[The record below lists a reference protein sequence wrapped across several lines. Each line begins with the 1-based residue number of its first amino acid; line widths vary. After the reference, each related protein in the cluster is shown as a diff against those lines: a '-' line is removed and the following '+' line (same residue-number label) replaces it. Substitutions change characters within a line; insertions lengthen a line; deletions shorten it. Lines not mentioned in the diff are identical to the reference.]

1 MDIKATFAYALTEK
15 AVNRFFQ
22 ELRYEYEV
30 FGGFKSLADFIH
42 FMHTQSHLSV
52 IKQNQCL
59 LAIIAKIQSTKE
71 QEAGLSLLT
80 YLLSPGLQ
88 KMLYRNMIAGEKAP
102 VKFQSLWWHFFQ
114 SINKYP
120 ISNRP
125 QRVAQN
131 LLLDTL
137 RGFLQEQRQERR
149 WLNMESTDS
158 NTIQEILSGE
168 IPLNLDDIK
177 VFMLGEDNAGLTEM
191 DRDIVTSSRVYDE
204 PMREIAERW
213 SLENS
218 TAYQRR
224 YRAEKRLNKRWSDEK

>member
-1 MDIKATFAYALTEK
+1 MDIKKQFAYVLTDK
-15 AVNRFFQ
+15 AVSRFFRELQ
-22 ELRYEYEV
+22 EEYSV
-30 FGGFKSLADFIH
+30 FGGFEDFTEFVQ
-42 FMHTQSHLSV
+42 FMRIPSHLSV
-52 IKQNQCL
+52 PKQNQCL
-59 LAIIAKIQSTKE
+59 LSIISKIQSTKE
-71 QEAGLSLLT
+71 QEDGLSILT

-102 VKFQSLWWHFFQ
+102 AKFQSLWWHFFQ

-131 LLLDTL
+131 LLFDTL

-149 WLNMESTDS
+149 WQNMESTDS
-158 NTIQEILSGE
+158 NTIQEILSE
-168 IPLNLDDIK
+168 EKPLHLDDIRA
-177 VFMLGEDNAGLTEM
+177 FMQGEDNAGLTEM

-204 PMREIAERW
+204 SMHEIAERW
-213 SLENS
+213 GLENS

-224 YRAEKRLNKRWSDEK
+224 YRAEKRLNKRWGEEK